1 MGKTLTAERV
11 KELFMRCLFAK
22 DEDKTKYV
30 KVEGVMITVG
40 FHPERIAT
48 SKNVILAMLKE
59 LPDEFLASKGGG
71 WTFLNMCN
79 DRHGDQWTDL
89 HKTMEQLVLLGISA
103 GVAKWQM
110 FDMKSAMPGGMPYVL
125 VLDT

>member
-1 MGKTLTAERV
+1 MFG
-11 KELFMRCLFAK
+11 K
-22 DEDKTKYV
+22 DEDKTEYIVAEGMMV
-30 KVEGVMITVG
+30 KVG
-40 FHPERIAT
+40 FHPERIVA
-48 SKNVILAMLKE
+48 SKENILAMLKE

-79 DRHGDQWTDL
+79 DRHGNQWSDL
-89 HKTMEQLVLLGISA
+89 HKTMEQLVLLGIGA

-110 FDMKSAMPGGMPYVL
+110 MEMKEAMPGGMPYVL